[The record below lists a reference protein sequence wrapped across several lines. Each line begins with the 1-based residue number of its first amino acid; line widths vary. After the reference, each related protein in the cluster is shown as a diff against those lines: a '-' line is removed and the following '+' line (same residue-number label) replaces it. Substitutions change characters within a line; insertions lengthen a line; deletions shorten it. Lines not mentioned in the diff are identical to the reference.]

1 METCHKTYINLYFIW
16 LKMMEP
22 LFAIYLRK
30 TKSPGRIKKLK
41 WILLFL
47 PFQES
52 TKKRI
57 TVLFYRTFFKG
68 KKIGFFKN
76 FWSKKVPILISARK
90 TDDECNIHI
99 TDEVC
104 LEFHEKCGAEC
115 NGFENNYNWVP
126 CMEKCFDLNILEC
139 SLKYS
144 QPSLLH
150 NLLSHILNSGK
161 QSDYNCVT
169 EVREVHL
176 LS

>member
-1 METCHKTYINLYFIW
+1 M
-16 LKMMEP
+16 
-22 LFAIYLRK
+22 
-30 TKSPGRIKKLK
+30 
-41 WILLFL
+41 
-47 PFQES
+47 
-52 TKKRI
+52 
-57 TVLFYRTFFKG
+57 
-68 KKIGFFKN
+68 
-76 FWSKKVPILISARK
+76 PILISARK

-169 EVREVHL
+169 EVRKMHFVKNRSEIFVVEPL
-176 LS
+176 YFLGSKKSESLS